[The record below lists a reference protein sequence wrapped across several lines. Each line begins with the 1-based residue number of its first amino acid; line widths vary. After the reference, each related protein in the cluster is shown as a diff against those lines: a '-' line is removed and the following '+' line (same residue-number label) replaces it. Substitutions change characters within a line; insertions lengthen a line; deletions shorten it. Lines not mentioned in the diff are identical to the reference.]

1 MPSYKDYELINES
14 MRYMGNSFANTR
26 EKNIENALR
35 ARALDTADRR
45 TNIEDQRYT
54 DANKLAQQ
62 RLDEGQTEAWL
73 TGEDGGTVQYRG
85 NPRGLQALQD
95 QAAAKGKPLKLI
107 DEPKKRANI
116 GSFRTVTPLGELTFN
131 LETPADVDKVMGL
144 AKQVGGQGHQPGGF
158 NTQQSWN
165 TEYQSKLEDAVKN
178 SRTPEEAAANARK
191 LEIFKAQR
199 TNPTDMDTVITKYP
213 AIEAQPGIP
222 GKPAHGI
229 PFFKTPATP
238 PIPAVIGAPERTV
251 TSKVPR
257 GTIAVPQ
264 GAGTAPAALPAP
276 MPATPKSVN
285 RRADGKI
292 HVVNQAGQTGWL
304 TADPTNLPPGYT
316 LAP

>member
-26 EKNIENALR
+26 QKNIENALR

-54 DANKLAQQ
+54 DANKLATQ

-158 NTQQSWN
+158 NTAQSWN

-178 SRTPEEAAANARK
+178 ATTPEEAALAARK

-199 TNPTDMDTVITKYP
+199 PNPEDTETVTEKYP
-213 AIEAQPGIP
+213 AIAEQPEIP
-222 GKPAHGI
+222 GTPAHGI

-238 PIPAVIGAPERTV
+238 PIPAVIGSPERTV
-251 TSKVPR
+251 TRKVPL
-257 GTIAVPQ
+257 
-264 GAGTAPAALPAP
+264 GAGIPPAAVPAP

-292 HVVNQAGQTGWL
+292 HVVNDKGQVGWQ
-304 TADPTNLPPGYT
+304 TVDPTNLPPGYQ